1 MMYEN
6 HSVNSPNSK
15 KKKKKKNETSFIEF
29 SRKISKSIKKIPTVR
44 RGEWGGVKILDS
56 SHGVPFLNTGDA
68 SRISCKNI
76 MSHDTGVLNL
86 IRNGRLGNAAW
97 KRIAWTKG
105 EKEREKENER
115 EKKKMKMVA
124 RLLF

>member
-15 KKKKKKNETSFIEF
+15 KKKKKKERDEF
-29 SRKISKSIKKIPTVR
+29 HRIFEENLKVRKENSNCSSWRV
-44 RGEWGGVKILDS
+44 GGVKILDS